1 MVAMRKIAS
10 KLFRIR
16 AHRIHQLELLHALVV
31 RDLEA
36 RYKGSLLGNLWPIV
50 HQIAQLLI
58 YTYVFAVVLKVKLNL
73 DGVPSGNLTYGLWL
87 FAGLLPWTVFVN
99 GIVQSA
105 STVVSQPNL
114 VQKVVFPLGLLPLV
128 PILTAFVESSFGLV
142 ALIILVALS
151 TQVLPWTLILLPFAW
166 ISQFLLIAGLGYLL
180 SSMTVFLRDIPQSL
194 IVIINLLFYATPI
207 VYPVSVLPEAVRG
220 WIFWVNPIATLVEVY
235 RDLIIVGS
243 IQHGLEWGVTTIISV
258 CIFALGLWFYRRLR
272 PGFADVI

>member
-1 MVAMRKIAS
+1 MRKIAS

-31 RDLEA
+31 RDLES

-58 YTYVFAVVLKVKLNL
+58 YTYVFSVVLKVKLNL

-105 STVVSQPNL
+105 SAVVSQPNL

-142 ALIILVALS
+142 ALVILVALS
-151 TQVLPWTLILLPFAW
+151 THMLPWTLILLPFVW

-220 WIFWVNPIATLVEVY
+220 WIFWVNPIAAVVEVH

-243 IQHGLEWGVTTIISV
+243 VQHGLEWVVTTGISA
-258 CIFALGLWFYRRLR
+258 CIFVLGIWFYRRLR